1 MSILAY
7 IESQEGKIKK
17 NAFEIVSY
25 ASELSKNVN
34 SDFFVL
40 TINVDDN
47 AILSK
52 YGAKKVI
59 NISSDKL
66 DTFNSKIYSN
76 VISQVAKSIKA
87 QYVIV
92 SSSADSK
99 YMSPLLSIDLNAG
112 YLSNVV
118 ELPIS
123 LDPFIVK
130 RTCYTNKAFCESEVS
145 SEVKLIGLSSNSFG
159 IVENPSDISVEEVDV
174 EILDNKIKVKS
185 TEKVSG
191 KISIAD
197 ADVVI
202 SGGRGLKGPENWNL
216 IEDLAFL
223 NEELLKKPFVGVD
236 TEFRRTTKD
245 NMRLALLQINDGE
258 EIFLIDT
265 LLIDSPE
272 HQVSFLFDNDV
283 TKIFHSCKE
292 DLEAIYAWTN
302 KVMTNLFDTQL
313 ANAFLDSEYSISYQG
328 LVEKKLDIVLD
339 KKETRS
345 NWLRRPLSDAQLK
358 YAALDVEYLIHLYKI
373 QKNEL
378 SKSCKLENKCKVYN
392 NLCGSEI
399 DEVLKSA
406 LSRDKKRMTHQKSII
421 PQISIKNI
429 IENKK

>member
-34 SDFFVL
+34 LDFFVL

-66 DTFNSKIYSN
+66 DAFNSKIYSN

-99 YMSPLLSIDLNAG
+99 YMSPLLSVDLNAG

-130 RTCYTNKAFCESEVS
+130 RTCYTNKAFCESEIS
-145 SEVKLIGLSSNSFG
+145 SDVKLIGLSSNSFG
-159 IVENPSDISVEEVDV
+159 VVENPSDISVEEVDV

-216 IEDLAFL
+216 VEDLADTLGAATSCSKPVSDMGWRPHSEHVGQTGKPVATNLYIAIGISGAIQHLAGINSSKIKVVINNDPEAPFFKAADYGVVGDAFDVVPRL
-223 NEELLKKPFVGVD
+223 NEKLK
-236 TEFRRTTKD
+236 
-245 NMRLALLQINDGE
+245 
-258 EIFLIDT
+258 
-265 LLIDSPE
+265 
-272 HQVSFLFDNDV
+272 
-283 TKIFHSCKE
+283 
-292 DLEAIYAWTN
+292 
-302 KVMTNLFDTQL
+302 
-313 ANAFLDSEYSISYQG
+313 AF
-328 LVEKKLDIVLD
+328 K
-339 KKETRS
+339 
-345 NWLRRPLSDAQLK
+345 AQ
-358 YAALDVEYLIHLYKI
+358 
-373 QKNEL
+373 N
-378 SKSCKLENKCKVYN
+378 S
-392 NLCGSEI
+392 
-399 DEVLKSA
+399 
-406 LSRDKKRMTHQKSII
+406 
-421 PQISIKNI
+421 
-429 IENKK
+429 